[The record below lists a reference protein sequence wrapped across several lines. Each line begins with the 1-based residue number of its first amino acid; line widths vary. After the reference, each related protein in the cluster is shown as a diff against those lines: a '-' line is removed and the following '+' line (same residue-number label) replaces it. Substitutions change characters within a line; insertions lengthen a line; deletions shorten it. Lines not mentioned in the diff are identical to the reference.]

1 MLPPISVVG
10 WLRPSVLWISIAPAA
25 TSIPVAYGWGAVPV
39 CMGPTSLLQVD
50 RVLIGNKIDMDEKRV
65 RAQLERGTEKSLG
78 PFACNFCVAVQ
89 EVPTKRGEEL
99 AKQLGI
105 DFFETSAKADT
116 DVDKAPPVACTHYL
130 SRTRYSTHIHIRSC
144 VRIRLHR

>member
-10 WLRPSVLWISIAPAA
+10 WLRPSVLWISIASAA

-65 RAQLERGTEKSLG
+65 RYSPTRTPHGEIIRPVCLQFLRGGSG
-78 PFACNFCVAVQ
+78 GA
-89 EVPTKRGEEL
+89 
-99 AKQLGI
+99 
-105 DFFETSAKADT
+105 
-116 DVDKAPPVACTHYL
+116 DKAWRRTGEATRHRFL
-130 SRTRYSTHIHIRSC
+130 RDFGESR
-144 VRIRLHR
+144 HRC

>member
-1 MLPPISVVG
+1 LDLDRFGRDEHSGGVRV
-10 WLRPSVLWISIAPAA
+10 
-25 TSIPVAYGWGAVPV
+25 WGAVPV
-39 CMGPTSLLQVD
+39 CMGPTSFLQVD

-116 DVDKAPPVACTHYL
+116 DVDKAPLVACTHYL